1 LDIVS
6 EDIIA
11 RRTNGFNLCPR
22 GGSGEKRGQNF
33 SSQLSEI
40 YESVEVAFSK
50 PENKISSWSGVLNF
64 EIMGYISSDLTEIV
78 PFWGYSERF
87 LYGEMAEKG
96 DFNKNDILKRFM
108 AFPLSAN
115 GITCVRGRK

>member
-1 LDIVS
+1 MGIDN
-6 EDIIA
+6 EHTIA
-11 RRTNGFNLCPR
+11 DHKNGFELCLDR
-22 GGSGEKRGQNF
+22 GERRANSP
-33 SSQLSEI
+33 SSQPSDI

-64 EIMGYISSDLTEIV
+64 EIRGYISSDLTEIV
-78 PFWGYSERF
+78 PFLGYSERF

-108 AFPLSAN
+108 AFLLSAN
-115 GITCVRGRK
+115 GIACVRGRK